1 MICSHCKKYVTQKH
15 QQEAVYSLKYLNK
28 SQEKEFLCEEHLQE
42 ALEFGLINADDILI
56 ESITKE
62 KK

>member
-1 MICSHCKKYVTQKH
+1 MICSHCEKYVTPKY
-15 QQEAVYSLKYLNK
+15 QQEAVYSLEYLNK

-42 ALEFGLINADDILI
+42 ALEFGLINADDVLTTKL
-56 ESITKE
+56 TKE

>member
-1 MICSHCKKYVTQKH
+1 MICSHCEKYVTPNH

-28 SQEKEFLCEEHLQE
+28 SQEKEFLCSGHMTD
-42 ALEFGLINADDILI
+42 ALEFGLTNTDDILI

-62 KK
+62 QK